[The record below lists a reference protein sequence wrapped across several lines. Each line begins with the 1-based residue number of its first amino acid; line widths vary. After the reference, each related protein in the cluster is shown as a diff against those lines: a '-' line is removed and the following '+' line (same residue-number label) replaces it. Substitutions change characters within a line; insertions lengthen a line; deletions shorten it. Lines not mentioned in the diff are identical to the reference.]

1 MDFWQTV
8 QVVFRRWYIT
18 FPAFLAAL
26 GVAGLVYGSVP
37 TQYVSTSMLL
47 LTVPT
52 TGPTKEIGAKAKGP
66 QAITNPLLYFDQ
78 GLNVSASILIQT
90 LSTPETAAS
99 LGISP
104 DGSTSYK
111 VTNGSTNPEL
121 LMSGP
126 FVLIEGT
133 SSTPQQA
140 HDIVRRVSALAP
152 KELAKR
158 QKKLDA
164 PASTY
169 ISVNQ
174 VVPPTTP
181 EARNTTKLRAAGAAG
196 GLGVFAGL
204 AAGFAFESV
213 STSKRHRRSRSTDP
227 LRPELDADRDNSP
240 FVTSLRS

>member
-37 TQYVSTSMLL
+37 TQYVSTSVLL
-47 LTVPT
+47 LTTPT
-52 TGPTKEIGAKAKGP
+52 TGPTKEIGCEGKGSP
-66 QAITNPLLYFDQ
+66 CDYEPTAVFRSGPERICVDPDPD
-78 GLNVSASILIQT
+78 SRH
-90 LSTPETAAS
+90 PETAAS

-104 DGSTSYK
+104 EGSTSYE

-121 LMSGP
+121 LESGP
-126 FVLIEGT
+126 FVVIEGT
-133 SSTPQQA
+133 SSTPQHAQ
-140 HDIVRRVSALAP
+140 DIVRRVSALAAQ
-152 KELAKR
+152 ELAER

-169 ISVNQ
+169 ISVNE

-181 EARNTTKLRAAGAAG
+181 EARKTTKLRAAGAAG
-196 GLGVFAGL
+196 MLGVFAGL

-213 STSKRHRRSRSTDP
+213 ATSKSHRPVEPRAPFGPNSTP
-227 LRPELDADRDNSP
+227 IGTTHS
-240 FVTSLRS
+240 S